1 MLRVNENMVEG
12 TDSALKTFQTSQDS
26 RLLYLS
32 PGKFVL
38 DVNGCH
44 IKYICTIYNRQKV
57 HSTDNIQTI
66 TDMSAIQ
73 PLISLS
79 LCPEF
84 RRFTDRGMKEFFI
97 PIQVS
102 FLVLKWSPVVS
113 T

>member
-66 TDMSAIQ
+66 TDMTDS
-73 PLISLS
+73 PLFHYLCVLS
-79 LCPEF
+79 LGDLLIE
-84 RRFTDRGMKEFFI
+84 
-97 PIQVS
+97 V
-102 FLVLKWSPVVS
+102 
-113 T
+113 